1 LPTGIVDRYS
11 EDKGFGYI
19 MQDGGKLVLFERG
32 SIAVKGYKAM
42 TPGDRVS
49 FEIEKSNQGPI
60 AKNIKK
66 L

>member
-1 LPTGIVDRYS
+1 MPTGIVDRYS

-32 SIAVKGYKAM
+32 SIDVKGYKTM
-42 TPGDRVS
+42 TPGDRVT
-49 FEIEKSNQGPI
+49 FDLEKSIQGPV

>member
-19 MQDGGKLVLFERG
+19 MQDVGKLVLFERG
-32 SIAVKGYKAM
+32 SIDIKGYKTV
-42 TPGDRVS
+42 TPGDRVA
-49 FEIEKSNQGPI
+49 FDLEKNIQGPV

>member
-1 LPTGIVDRYS
+1 MPTGIVDRYS

-19 MQDGGKLVLFERG
+19 MQDGGKLVFFERE
-32 SIAVKGYKAM
+32 SIDAEGYKTL
-42 TPGDRVS
+42 TPGDRVA
-49 FEIEKSNQGPI
+49 FDLEKSMQGPI

>member
-1 LPTGIVDRYS
+1 MPTGIVDRYS

-32 SIAVKGYKAM
+32 SIDVEGYKTM
-42 TPGDRVS
+42 TPGDRVT
-49 FEIEKSNQGPI
+49 FDLEKSIQGPV